1 MKLSRI
7 EGTSKST
14 TALQQLAFRV
24 LLVFR
29 ILIREMQYLSQNT
42 TLAAGKTY
50 NVLLTAGFGDSA

>member
-7 EGTSKST
+7 ESTSKST